1 MYTQSEQKKAQISC
15 NDIYF
20 KHLRD
25 FDFFLHYMRYHKSH
39 HGTRICFLQTIV
51 MKEVT
56 HRYHKYRVFEKRERD
71 IYRKRIMKKFYT
83 SHCAFLTFSKML
95 RLITLYKNI
104 WYLWYLWYLLLYPL
118 FSHRVI
124 RSACLVPRW
133 YFSQNYGTSH
143 NVRGGMLGF
152 VTQGAHHTCKKH
164 TLKN

>member
-1 MYTQSEQKKAQISC
+1 MHTQSEQKKAQISR
-15 NDIYF
+15 NDMYF

-25 FDFFLHYMRYHKSH
+25 FIFFLHFMRYHKYQP
-39 HGTRICFLQTIV
+39 GTIICFLQTIV
-51 MKEVT
+51 VKEVT
-56 HRYHKYRVFEKRERD
+56 HRYHKYRVFEKRESYIGTFFIFFK
-71 IYRKRIMKKFYT
+71 IYT
-83 SHCAFLTFSKML
+83 PHCAFLTLSKML

-104 WYLWYLWYLLLYPL
+104 WYLWYLWYLLVYPL
-118 FSHRVI
+118 ISHRVI
-124 RSACLVPRW
+124 HSACLVHRW